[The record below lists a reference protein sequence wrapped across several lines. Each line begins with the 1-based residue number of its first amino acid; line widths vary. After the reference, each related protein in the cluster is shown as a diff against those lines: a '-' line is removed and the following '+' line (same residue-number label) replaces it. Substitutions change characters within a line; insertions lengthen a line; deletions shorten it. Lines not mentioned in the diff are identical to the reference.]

1 MTVEYV
7 YTDTHMHLRNI
18 SFIESLRLF
27 MVHFTDIPAVNTQR
41 KQSSQHTD
49 MLHPYQYFSS
59 TLDHLYPW

>member
-7 YTDTHMHLRNI
+7 NTHMYLRNI

-27 MVHFTDIPAVNTQR
+27 TVHFTDIPVVNTQR
-41 KQSSQHTD
+41 KQSSQHLY
-49 MLHPYQYFSS
+49 MLHPYRYFSS